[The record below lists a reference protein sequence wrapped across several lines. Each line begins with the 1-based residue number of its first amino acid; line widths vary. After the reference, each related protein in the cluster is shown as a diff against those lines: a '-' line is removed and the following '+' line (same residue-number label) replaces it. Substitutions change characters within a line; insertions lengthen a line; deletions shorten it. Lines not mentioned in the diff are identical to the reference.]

1 MRLLL
6 FFLAY
11 IYSQSIDVTFRYVKS
26 QNDDFVRVF
35 VPGTMPS
42 GTSNDWGPNS
52 NGLIS
57 PNALSKMIYNE
68 STDSYEK
75 TYSLDI
81 GQEYLYKIHFHYNNS
96 GTENSWIPDPLNPL
110 TTDDNYTNS
119 ILNIEDPLIFQPA
132 RHVDMNGQV
141 DGFFEE

>member
-1 MRLLL
+1 MEN
-6 FFLAY
+6 
-11 IYSQSIDVTFRYVKS
+11 

-57 PNALSKMIYNE
+57 PNALSKMVYND

-75 TYSLDI
+75 TYSFNI
-81 GQEYLYKIHFHYNNS
+81 FTQEMLVTVLY
-96 GTENSWIPDPLNPL
+96 
-110 TTDDNYTNS
+110 
-119 ILNIEDPLIFQPA
+119 
-132 RHVDMNGQV
+132 
-141 DGFFEE
+141 